1 MEWKIKNGYVL
12 TPFKVIKDGTVV
24 IEDDKIID
32 VGKTS
37 ELDSKYPRYDVLD
50 ATNKIVMPGLINT
63 HTHIAMSLLRGFA
76 DDLELMD
83 WLQNRIWP
91 IEAHLNGDDVY
102 YGSLLSILEMIK
114 AGITT
119 FNDMYFFMDRV
130 AQAVTESGVRGFL
143 SWGMI
148 ELHDREKVEA
158 VLKESLNFALKF
170 NGAANG
176 RIKTMLAP
184 HALYSCS
191 PDFVKKVRDIAIEKN
206 LPIHIHLA
214 ESKDEVKNID
224 NMYNVGLE
232 KKGMGSIE
240 YANELGLFD
249 AKVIGAHCIYLK
261 DNEIKILAEKRV
273 GVSHNPVSNMKIA
286 AGIAPIPKM
295 LEYGV
300 NVGIGTD
307 GPASNNSLDLIR
319 DMKITA
325 LLHKV
330 ATLNPTVVPATEV
343 VKMATIYGARAIFAD
358 DIGEIAVGKKADI
371 ITVNLKKPH
380 LTPVHDVISLL
391 VYSANGSDVNDVMVD
406 GKLIMEN
413 RKVLTLKEE
422 EVIEKAEKQA
432 KALLDRAGVSS

>member
-1 MEWKIKNGYVL
+1 
-12 TPFKVIKDGTVV
+12 
-24 IEDDKIID
+24 
-32 VGKTS
+32 
-37 ELDSKYPRYDVLD
+37 
-50 ATNKIVMPGLINT
+50 
-63 HTHIAMSLLRGFA
+63 
-76 DDLELMD
+76 
-83 WLQNRIWP
+83 
-91 IEAHLNGDDVY
+91 
-102 YGSLLSILEMIK
+102 
-114 AGITT
+114 
-119 FNDMYFFMDRV
+119 
-130 AQAVTESGVRGFL
+130 
-143 SWGMI
+143 
-148 ELHDREKVEA
+148 
-158 VLKESLNFALKF
+158 
-170 NGAANG
+170 
-176 RIKTMLAP
+176 
-184 HALYSCS
+184 
-191 PDFVKKVRDIAIEKN
+191 
-206 LPIHIHLA
+206 
-214 ESKDEVKNID
+214 
-224 NMYNVGLE
+224 
-232 KKGMGSIE
+232 MGSIE